1 MFSGRVFLAKV
12 QYVIRG
18 LLFRFSY
25 TVLCLLLLRSSC
37 LVQCARLCFND
48 QFCDCKHCYNGLGGR
63 RLQYTLPYRYSPR
76 ALLTHSVPARMLL
89 RQLAFRNAHQETEN
103 SVVREIMFYKDNHL
117 PALTAGRVTPAR
129 APDNVRPVS
138 TLSAAVCIYPPPTCS
153 ASDCHVSDGRWS
165 V

>member
-1 MFSGRVFLAKV
+1 VGFSFASVTQFL
-12 QYVIRG
+12 R
-18 LLFRFSY
+18 
-25 TVLCLLLLRSSC
+25 LLLLRSSC

-48 QFCDCKHCYNGLGGR
+48 PFCDCKHCYNGLGGR

-76 ALLTHSVPARMLL
+76 ALLTHSVPACMLL

-117 PALTAGRVTPAR
+117 PALTAGRVSPAR

-138 TLSAAVCIYPPPTCS
+138 TLSAAVCIYLPPNGS